1 MKRKIF
7 FILLLLGIIGI
18 IDSSYLT
25 YEHYANVIPPCTVNN
40 ILPFFNDCGQ
50 VLRSRYAVIFGV
62 PLALLGLI
70 HYTILTLV
78 IGLAISTN
86 KKLWWFWLFFQTAAG
101 AFFSVYLMYL
111 QLFVIK
117 SLCLYCT
124 LSALTSFI
132 LFFLAFIWLEYERKT
147 FFIYALGWKYRN
159 IIKPI
164 FFMFNPEHI
173 HNFMVNMG
181 QLMGMIAPLKKLLGF
196 FLRSHHPILSQDIAG
211 IHFSKPIGLSAGFD
225 YEAKL
230 TQILPCIDFGFET
243 VGTITNHP
251 YEGNPKPM
259 LGRLPKSK
267 SLMVNKGF
275 KNLGSRDTV
284 WKLRNLHF
292 EIPLGISIG
301 RTNGIKNMTQ
311 KQSVEDVVQAFKKFE
326 NSDVINSYYELNI
339 SCPNLFGDIS
349 FYPPKNLQEL
359 LNAIGKLN
367 VRKPV
372 FVKMPIEKTDRET
385 LEMLEI
391 ISKYK
396 FIKGVIFGNLQKNRK
411 DRSLDPQE
419 VKKWKV
425 GNFSGKPC
433 EKRSN
438 EFIKL
443 AYGKYKKRFI
453 IIGCGGVFSG
463 SDAYRKIRLGAS
475 LVQLITG
482 MIYQGP
488 ALIAQINFELAEKL
502 KQDGYKHISEA
513 IGADNN

>member
-173 HNFMVNMG
+173 HNFMVNM
-181 QLMGMIAPLKKLLGF
+181 
-196 FLRSHHPILSQDIAG
+196 
-211 IHFSKPIGLSAGFD
+211 
-225 YEAKL
+225 
-230 TQILPCIDFGFET
+230 
-243 VGTITNHP
+243 
-251 YEGNPKPM
+251 
-259 LGRLPKSK
+259 
-267 SLMVNKGF
+267 
-275 KNLGSRDTV
+275 
-284 WKLRNLHF
+284 
-292 EIPLGISIG
+292 
-301 RTNGIKNMTQ
+301 
-311 KQSVEDVVQAFKKFE
+311 
-326 NSDVINSYYELNI
+326 
-339 SCPNLFGDIS
+339 
-349 FYPPKNLQEL
+349 
-359 LNAIGKLN
+359 
-367 VRKPV
+367 
-372 FVKMPIEKTDRET
+372 
-385 LEMLEI
+385 
-391 ISKYK
+391 
-396 FIKGVIFGNLQKNRK
+396 
-411 DRSLDPQE
+411 
-419 VKKWKV
+419 
-425 GNFSGKPC
+425 
-433 EKRSN
+433 
-438 EFIKL
+438 
-443 AYGKYKKRFI
+443 
-453 IIGCGGVFSG
+453 
-463 SDAYRKIRLGAS
+463 
-475 LVQLITG
+475 
-482 MIYQGP
+482 
-488 ALIAQINFELAEKL
+488 
-502 KQDGYKHISEA
+502 
-513 IGADNN
+513 